1 MKNEPIKVLFVC
13 TANYCRSPTAEVIF
27 FDVVEKAN
35 LLEHFFIDSAG
46 THGVFAGSAPDPRA
60 QAMALQHGLQMKHLV
75 SRQITLQDFEYFD
88 YIIGMDQN
96 NIEHLMALCP
106 PRYQSKISLLL
117 SHDSTVKMIEVGDP
131 YAGGEQGF
139 AQVFNLISQGA
150 SGLLKNIIKAHQL

>member
-27 FDVVEKAN
+27 FDLVEKAN

-60 QAMALQHGLQMKHLV
+60 QAMAQQRNLRMQHIV
-75 SRQITLQDFEYFD
+75 SRQITLQDFQHFD

-96 NIEHLMALCP
+96 NIEHLKVLCP
-106 PRYQSKISLLL
+106 SHYHDKISLLL
-117 SHDSTVKMIEVGDP
+117 SHDATLNTLEVSDP

-139 AQVFNLISQGA
+139 ADVFDLITQGA
-150 SGLLKNIIKAHQL
+150 AALLAMIKKKHQL